1 MVVKM
6 SPEERIKRIKEQVC
20 AVTGKASFTDVAVE
34 KLIDALIK
42 HGRHKEAKSVA
53 LAALERR
60 NKKDESPD

>member
-1 MVVKM
+1 MAIKM
-6 SPEERIKRIKEQVC
+6 SPEERAKRIKEQVC

-42 HGRHKEAKSVA
+42 QGRHKEAKNVA

-60 NKKDESPD
+60 NLDEDPK